1 MQCLQLTRGE
11 PPATTVDVALSGIF
25 DKSYGYVTIDGTKYA
40 SSQTVMVAKGTSVT
54 VHCSGGSSVAKKNSY
69 IRLNG
74 TKVAQGTTSAA
85 AEYTFAVTDNC
96 TIKVKKIG
104 KEPRSYF
111 TADITMPA

>member
-11 PPATTVDVALSGIF
+11 LPATTVDVELRGTF
-25 DKSYGYVTIDGTKYA
+25 DKSYGYVTIDGTKYTGA
-40 SSQTVMVAKGTSVT
+40 QTLTVAKGTNIT

-69 IRLNG
+69 IKLNG
-74 TKVAQGTTSAA
+74 TKVAQGTSEAA

-96 TIKVKKIG
+96 TIKVRMIG
-104 KEPRSYF
+104 SGVRSYF